1 MTSRA
6 RAAYVVGDGRKVS
19 DAGEWPRK
27 MPGET
32 ICNGPCRLMSA
43 STSTAVDD
51 GEMGTVMVWVGG

>member
-1 MTSRA
+1 M
-6 RAAYVVGDGRKVS
+6 GDGRKVS

-27 MPGET
+27 TPGET